1 MEGTKVNESAADW
14 GLVFD
19 TLLLI
24 AFLRSD
30 AETPEAS
37 AEKFVKKLLDI
48 PESVDLFSET
58 PEERR
63 ARSDK
68 WYAKEWEKIKQEIE
82 EMKISEDTTRPGNQ
96 ALGRERTT
104 MNTEITLLKWP
115 GEEDWVFAKSCA
127 LVTIGKHSGKAPDME
142 WKHKMLRAKHSP
154 IRTLNFAFYLHN
166 VPYYVSTHLARHV
179 HSVPFIKSQRND
191 RQSDYDRNAARQDA
205 PVDMIWYMNAEEL
218 LTVASKR
225 LCRKADPAT
234 QEIIKRMRTLVLDH
248 CPEFRGL
255 MAPPCAFMDECPEM
269 EPCKE
274 GQA

>member
-24 AFLRSD
+24 AFLQSD
-30 AETPEAS
+30 AETPEAA
-37 AEKFVKKLLDI
+37 AEKFAKKLLYI
-48 PESVDLFSET
+48 PENVDLFAET

-68 WYAKEWEKIKQEIE
+68 LYAQEWEKIKQEIE